1 MPRPI
6 RVALAALCLL
16 GAASAVADAQRGPS
30 GAAGR
35 GGNRDTTTGFK
46 IGNPLV
52 IQYCGDCH
60 VRDTA
65 TGYVSRLSYMRKTPE
80 GWETSVRR
88 MASLNGV
95 KIDPPTAR
103 AIVKFLSDS
112 LGLAPAEVK
121 PAQFEAE
128 RRMID
133 FSYTA
138 SAPTEN
144 TCRACHSIGRVML
157 QRRTREE
164 WTLLVATH
172 RGLYPIS
179 EGQGLGSRSGAP
191 TPKGG
196 TAPPPAGV
204 DQAITHLTTAFPLRT
219 PEWTAWSAT
228 MRPARLEG
236 TWSVTGTE
244 PGRGAFFGR
253 MTITRGATTDE
264 FTTRTSIRYASGGP
278 PVIRDGS
285 TMVFT
290 GFQWRGRSRLTGR
303 GAADSGLREV
313 MFVEPGW
320 QFMNGRWFTGAYDEL
335 GMDVKLTRV
344 TTNPVIS
351 GIAPRALRTRGTHD
365 VTIFGVNFPRAV
377 DADAVDF
384 GPGVHV
390 TRVVRATP
398 DSVTVQ
404 IRVDSTARA
413 GVRDLFVAGASLQGA
428 AVVYDRVARIAVT
441 PLAGMARV
449 GGVVFPKQL
458 QQFEAIGYHAG
469 TDGKPGTPDDIE
481 IGPVPVTWSVEEY
494 VATYDDDDLK
504 FVGSLDR
511 NGLFTPALDGPNP
524 QRKGNRNNIG
534 DLWVVATHQPSDRTG
549 APLKAR
555 AHLVVTVPLYMRWRP
570 LTSSP

>member
-1 MPRPI
+1 MPRL
-6 RVALAALCLL
+6 RFALLAGVAAFALVT
-16 GAASAVADAQRGPS
+16 GAADAQRG
-30 GAAGR
+30 GAAPPGR
-35 GGNRDTTTGFK
+35 GGGPRDTTTGYK

-60 VRDTA
+60 VRDTN
-65 TGYVSRLSYMRKTPE
+65 TSLIPRLSFMRKTPE

-95 KIDPPTAR
+95 RIDPPTAR

-112 LGLAPAEVK
+112 LGLAPGEVK

-133 FSYTA
+133 FTYSA

-164 WTLLVATH
+164 WTLLVTTH
-172 RGLYPIS
+172 RGLYPTS
-179 EGQGLGSRSGAP
+179 EGQGLGSGAA
-191 TPKGG
+191 
-196 TAPPPAGV
+196 APPPGEGRGGPPAIE
-204 DQAITHLTTAFPLRT
+204 QALTHLATAFPLRT

-236 TWSVTGTE
+236 TWSLAGTE

-253 MTITRGATTDE
+253 MTITRGATPDE
-264 FTTRTSIRYASGGP
+264 FTTRTTYRYASGGAA
-278 PVIRDGS
+278 VVREGS

-290 GFQWRGRSRLTGR
+290 GFQWRGRSRLSGR
-303 GAADSGLREV
+303 GASDSGLREV

-320 QFMNGRWFTGAYDEL
+320 QQMNGRWFTGAYDEL
-335 GMDVKLTRV
+335 GMDVMLTRV
-344 TTNPVIS
+344 TANPVIA
-351 GIAPRALRTRGTHD
+351 GIVPRALRTRGTHD
-365 VTIFGVNFPRAV
+365 VTVFGVNFPRAI
-377 DADAVDF
+377 DAADIDF

-390 TRVVRATP
+390 QRVVRITP
-398 DSVTVQ
+398 DSVSVQ
-404 IRVDSTARA
+404 VRVDSAARA
-413 GVRDLFVAGASLQGA
+413 GVRDLFLAGASLRSA
-428 AVVYDRVARIAVT
+428 AVVYDKVSRIAVT

-458 QQFEAIGYHAG
+458 QQFDAVGYHVG
-469 TDGKPGTPDDIE
+469 PDGKPGTDDDIDV
-481 IGPVPVTWSVEEY
+481 GPVPVTWSVEEY

-504 FVGSLDR
+504 WVGALDR

-534 DLWVVATHQPSDRTG
+534 DLGIVATHQPADRTG

-555 AHLVVTVPLYMRWRP
+555 AHLVVTVPLYMRWAP
-570 LTSSP
+570 LRTSP